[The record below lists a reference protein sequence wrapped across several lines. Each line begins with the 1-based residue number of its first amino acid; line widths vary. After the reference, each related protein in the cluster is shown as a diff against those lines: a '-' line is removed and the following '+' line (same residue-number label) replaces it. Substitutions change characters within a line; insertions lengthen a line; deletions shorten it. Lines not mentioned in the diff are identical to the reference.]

1 MLASQIQGPGFLNH
15 HNTMKHALS
24 SLPTEEEIN
33 LERLKVNQPASR
45 ADYGLSYETQLTRHL
60 K

>member
-1 MLASQIQGPGFLNH
+1 
-15 HNTMKHALS
+15 MKHALS